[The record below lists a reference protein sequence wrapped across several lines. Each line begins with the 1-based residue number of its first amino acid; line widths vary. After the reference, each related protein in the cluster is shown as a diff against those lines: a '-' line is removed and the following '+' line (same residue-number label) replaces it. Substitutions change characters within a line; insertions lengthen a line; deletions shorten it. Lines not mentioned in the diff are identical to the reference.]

1 MMKKL
6 LFGLLALTGIA
17 MLNSC
22 QQDEVINVAPADR
35 GVTVTATMDNRPQ
48 SRVIL
53 GETTGTQTDI
63 YWEEGDEFKVT
74 IDNTEYTFTISEEYS
89 DNAPSKT
96 ATFTCAEAPAELPA
110 GTYTFS
116 YEAQSATEQTG
127 TKEGLSAYHPMQATV
142 TANAATAWAEVVLN
156 FATQVSMVEVTLPE
170 GVTAT
175 KVWLYN
181 VADGTLL
188 ANTVDGTF
196 SDQVYFAVTPG
207 TYTGLVLAETSE
219 KTYMAQVGSNT
230 LVDGKL
236 YRIKKE
242 MTEATERETYF
253 DVKHAIFDGTCY
265 IYGTGPMETIYNN
278 NIENVVVMNGVTGI
292 SDYAFQRCD
301 ILATITLPATVTTI
315 GEYAFSGCSSLT
327 EITLPAGLTTIGEAA
342 FSGCSALKDMKV
354 DEANTVFKDVDGVLY
369 SKDGTTIMFYP
380 QGKTATSFTLPATVT
395 AIGTSAFNYCEKIE
409 TFDFAAGSQLNTIGK
424 NAFLGCDFS
433 TINFPATLTEIGD
446 AAFYGCEKLSSVHIP
461 AGVTSI
467 GNSAFFD
474 CSLLETVTFS
484 NESQLESVGA
494 SAFEGCVKLSSIHL
508 PVTVTSIGSS
518 AFSSCENLSEI
529 IIPSGVTQL
538 EYAVF
543 HTCRKL
549 TSIEIPSGVT
559 SIGGSA
565 FENCSQLTSITIPA
579 NVGSIGIYA
588 FNHCTSLASVTCL
601 SVNPPSLLY
610 YNHEAFN
617 NNANGRKI
625 YVPSESVDAYKV
637 DYYWKEYE
645 DAIEAIRIKT
655 AAEAVK
661 GDYAMVDGT
670 FISKDVTLTD
680 TEKSNV
686 RGIVFWTESEEGYAT
701 LTSDEILKKDF
712 PNCNHGLIVSLKD
725 VAKKTA
731 WQTTAGSVHAFQT
744 DGFTDPDKSSY
755 KSIYCQYDDDAGTIN
770 SILGYQNTKILKAYN
785 DQCAEDN
792 RVLPIVSLATWEQSN
807 PAPTNTTGWY
817 LPSEKELSL
826 LCGNDVENLFITKK
840 PGTDNK
846 DFINDILGGLSSS
859 YKLQEAYY
867 WSSTE
872 CTSANNYYFSFM
884 IDSGR
889 MSHYEKRLDSVV
901 SGSNTYDCNVRAVCA
916 F

>member
-188 ANTVDGTF
+188 ANTMDGTF
-196 SDQVYFAVTPG
+196 SGQVYFAVTPG

-230 LVDGKL
+230 LVDGNL

-265 IYGTGPMETIYNN
+265 IYGTGSMETVYYN

-292 SDYAFQRCD
+292 SDYAFQSCD

-315 GEYAFSGCSSLT
+315 GECAFSGCSSLT
-327 EITLPAGLTTIGEAA
+327 EIILPAGLTTIGEAA

-424 NAFLGCDFS
+424 SAFLGCDFS

-446 AAFYGCEKLSSVHIP
+446 AAFFGCEKLSSVHIP

-467 GNSAFFD
+467 SNSAFFD

-508 PVTVTSIGSS
+508 PATVTSIGIS

-543 HTCRKL
+543 HTCSKL

-559 SIGGSA
+559 SIGVSA

-579 NVGSIGIYA
+579 NVGSIGNYA
-588 FNHCTSLASVTCL
+588 F
-601 SVNPPSLLY
+601 
-610 YNHEAFN
+610 
-617 NNANGRKI
+617 
-625 YVPSESVDAYKV
+625 
-637 DYYWKEYE
+637 
-645 DAIEAIRIKT
+645 
-655 AAEAVK
+655 K
-661 GDYAMVDGT
+661 GC
-670 FISKDVTLTD
+670 I
-680 TEKSNV
+680 
-686 RGIVFWTESEEGYAT
+686 
-701 LTSDEILKKDF
+701 
-712 PNCNHGLIVSLKD
+712 
-725 VAKKTA
+725 
-731 WQTTAGSVHAFQT
+731 
-744 DGFTDPDKSSY
+744 
-755 KSIYCQYDDDAGTIN
+755 
-770 SILGYQNTKILKAYN
+770 
-785 DQCAEDN
+785 
-792 RVLPIVSLATWEQSN
+792 
-807 PAPTNTTGWY
+807 
-817 LPSEKELSL
+817 
-826 LCGNDVENLFITKK
+826 
-840 PGTDNK
+840 
-846 DFINDILGGLSSS
+846 
-859 YKLQEAYY
+859 
-867 WSSTE
+867 
-872 CTSANNYYFSFM
+872 
-884 IDSGR
+884 
-889 MSHYEKRLDSVV
+889 
-901 SGSNTYDCNVRAVCA
+901 
-916 F
+916 